1 MKSLKESLLNKI
13 EDSMSSGT
21 DYIKLYD
28 SAQKELNDFFDNPL
42 KYLSARKY
50 VGMFSLTIN
59 SKILAKFLADSLD
72 IKNKVN
78 SVEFCVFKPN
88 NAVSICIKNRSTI
101 FSHSVFNYEEIGYKN
116 NVSYLLLK
124 DDNELVCKI
133 IDNLKE
139 DLHLNDLNVLIDYMK
154 NYRRR

>member
-1 MKSLKESLLNKI
+1 MKSLKESLLDKI
-13 EDSMSSGT
+13 ENSMYSGT

-28 SAQKELNDFFDNPL
+28 SAQKDLNDFFDNPL
-42 KYLSARKY
+42 KYLSTRKY

-72 IKNKVN
+72 IKNKVD

-88 NAVSICIKNRSTI
+88 NAVSICIKNKSKV
-101 FSHSVFNYEEIGYKN
+101 FVHSVVDYEKIGYKN